1 MRLTSGDR
9 SHAGWTSHDPWNT
22 DVMHHPFMIIEATMI
37 RTEYTA
43 EDLKKLPLR
52 AIVAFAARCARR
64 VESISQFPA
73 EHPQREAR
81 RVAIDNAIRLA
92 EEISQGLSFASV
104 EPVVR
109 ALDASRSISGGGV
122 ACECAAGA
130 AAAAARTAATVWLV
144 LNPGESDRDA
154 DRWTRTPEA
163 RSYMSRLANDTA
175 EIVAMDAFTAAVEAA
190 AAAAYSDNFM
200 RGAIRDYE
208 RLLGLTLGTYP
219 QGGRPIDPSPE
230 GPLGPL

>member
-1 MRLTSGDR
+1 
-9 SHAGWTSHDPWNT
+9 
-22 DVMHHPFMIIEATMI
+22 MI

-64 VESISQFPA
+64 VESIAQLPA
-73 EHPQREAR
+73 GDPRCEAR

-92 EEISQGLSFASV
+92 EDISKGSACTSI

-109 ALDASRSISGGGV
+109 ALEATRAISGVGV
-122 ACECAAGA
+122 GCDCAAAA

-144 LNPGESDRDA
+144 VNPGEGDRDA
-154 DRWTRTPEA
+154 DRWTKTPEA
-163 RSYMSRLANDTA
+163 RSYLSHLANVTA
-175 EIVAMDAFTAAVEAA
+175 DIVALDAFTAAVEAA
-190 AAAAYSDNFM
+190 DAVAFDDAFM
-200 RGAIRDYE
+200 RGAIQDYE
-208 RLLGLTLGTYP
+208 SLLGLHLGTYP
-219 QGGRPIDPSPE
+219 QAGQPIDPSPD